1 MTETYDCENC
11 SQEQS
16 PEEYVAVGPST
27 PAARQLE
34 LGEPTQDDHHVVC
47 EDCFE
52 DATDSIQ
59 SRDHD
64 ESSSSTYQFPDLD
77 ISDRLHLQRLEET
90 HGRER
95 VIGWLREKVAVPLRH
110 QFDDEFDEDA
120 YYAAMRE
127 QFIATDSEGV
137 H

>member
-1 MTETYDCENC
+1 MTETHDCENC
-11 SQEQS
+11 GDEQS

-27 PAARQLE
+27 PAARELD
-34 LGEPTQDDHHVVC
+34 LGEPTQDGHHVVC

-52 DATDSIQ
+52 GATDSIQ
-59 SRDHD
+59 SRDRD
-64 ESSSSTYQFPDLD
+64 EPSDSAYQFPDLD
-77 ISDRLHLQRLEET
+77 TSDRLHLQRLEET

-95 VIGWLREKVAVPLRH
+95 VIGWLREKVGVPLRH

-120 YYAAMRE
+120 YYEAMRK
-127 QFIATDSEGV
+127 QFVQTDAEEV